1 MGSQYP
7 ECDKVA
13 AVRDESQ
20 AIGNFIEWLVEQ
32 DMGITEEREMEDEYG
47 DMVVLN
53 LPIGVTV
60 EKLLARYFD
69 IDLQKVEAEKQKILD
84 SL

>member
-1 MGSQYP
+1 
-7 ECDKVA
+7 
-13 AVRDESQ
+13 
-20 AIGNFIEWLVEQ
+20 
-32 DMGITEEREMEDEYG
+32 MEDEYG

>member
-32 DMGITEEREMEDEYG
+32 DMGITE
-47 DMVVLN
+47 
-53 LPIGVTV
+53 
-60 EKLLARYFD
+60 
-69 IDLQKVEAEKQKILD
+69 
-84 SL
+84 